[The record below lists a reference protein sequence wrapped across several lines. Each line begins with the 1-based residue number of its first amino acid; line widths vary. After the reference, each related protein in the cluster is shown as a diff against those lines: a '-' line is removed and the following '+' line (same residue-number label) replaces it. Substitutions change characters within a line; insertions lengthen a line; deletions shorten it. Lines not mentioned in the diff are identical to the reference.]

1 MIRRPPRSTRTDTL
15 FPYTTLFRSVARP
28 VFYQGEQIGER
39 RHYDERLAMWL
50 LRYRDP
56 VRYGAWRDDMIARRH
71 PDGAALAF
79 SRALNRL
86 EDDEFENEAGLM
98 PRKHAPLDFFRTIS
112 PEERQA
118 EIDEALARRDRKST
132 RLNSSH

>member
-1 MIRRPPRSTRTDTL
+1 
-15 FPYTTLFRSVARP
+15 
-28 VFYQGEQIGER
+28 
-39 RHYDERLAMWL
+39 MWL

-118 EIDEALARRDRKST
+118 EIDEALARRAREAEVRELAEREAEFDRWLAKQTPERVAAHERWEADRAAGRGEGESGGT
-132 RLNSSH
+132 

>member
-1 MIRRPPRSTRTDTL
+1 MSAYRLRARADAQS
-15 FPYTTLFRSVARP
+15 FRYAWDFALDHAIGRLGDAVLSRAINGVARP
-28 VFYQGEQIGER
+28 VFYQGQQIGER

-56 VRYGAWRDDMIARRH
+56 VRYGAWRDDTIARSQ

-86 EDDEFENEAGLM
+86 EDDEFEHEAGLM
-98 PRKHAPLDFFRTIS
+98 TRIHAPLDFFRTIS
-112 PEERQA
+112 PEERRA
-118 EIDEALARRDRKST
+118 G
-132 RLNSSH
+132 

>member
-1 MIRRPPRSTRTDTL
+1 MSAYRLRARADAQS
-15 FPYTTLFRSVARP
+15 FRYAWDFAPDHAIGRLGDAVLSRAINGVARP

-39 RHYDERLAMWL
+39 RHYAERLAMWL

-86 EDDEFENEAGLM
+86 EDDEFENTAGL
-98 PRKHAPLDFFRTIS
+98 
-112 PEERQA
+112 
-118 EIDEALARRDRKST
+118 DRKST
-132 RLNSSH
+132 SLNPSP

>member
-1 MIRRPPRSTRTDTL
+1 
-15 FPYTTLFRSVARP
+15 
-28 VFYQGEQIGER
+28 
-39 RHYDERLAMWL
+39 MWL

-118 EIDEALARRDRKST
+118 EIDEALARRAREAEVRSEEHT
-132 RLNSSH
+132 SELQSLMRIPFVVF

>member
-1 MIRRPPRSTRTDTL
+1 MSAYRLRARADAQS
-15 FPYTTLFRSVARP
+15 FRYAWDFALDHAIGRLGDAVLSRAINGVARP

-86 EDDEFENEAGLM
+86 EDDEFE
-98 PRKHAPLDFFRTIS
+98 K
-112 PEERQA
+112 
-118 EIDEALARRDRKST
+118 DRKST